1 MSALGSRSALAAPPR
16 KKGAAAAAN
25 TATLPSTVV
34 RSPLSLGRATPAGA
48 VSGFTLV
55 LLTSVPLDAYAG
67 GL

>member
-1 MSALGSRSALAAPPR
+1 VSTLGSRSAPAAPPR
-16 KKGAAAAAN
+16 KKGATAAAT

-34 RSPLSLGRATPAGA
+34 RSPLSSGKATPAGA

-55 LLTSVPLDAYAG
+55 LLTFVPLDSYAG